1 MRFDLIDLGL
11 FRHIVEAGSIT
22 HGAARANL
30 ALAAASK
37 RMRNLEVSLN
47 IQLFERARQGITLT
61 PAGRTLLA
69 HAKTMLEQEDR
80 LRGDLHAYSGELAG
94 QVRLLANNHALT
106 AFLPSALTAFQKQ
119 HPDLHVEVNERL
131 ADEVVEQVGDGT
143 ADLGLLPASTDTGG
157 LETYPFRSDRLV
169 LVVPTGHVLARR
181 KGMGFGDALD
191 QPFVGLDA
199 RSPFQQFL
207 SDKALAQGKSVNLK
221 IQVRSHDAIC
231 RLVGGGVGVGVVP
244 EAIAAPWV
252 KVGQLKAIVLA
263 DAWALRELVIC
274 LRRLANLTPEARLLA
289 EYLGGGSA
297 ADKPADAALEPGQQ
311 GLLI

>member
-37 RMRNLEVSLN
+37 RMRNLEISLN

-61 PAGRTLLA
+61 PAGRTLLT
-69 HAKTMLEQEDR
+69 HAKAMLEQEDR

-94 QVRLLANNHALT
+94 QVQLLANNHALT
-106 AFLPSALTAFQKQ
+106 AFLPAALSGFQRA
-119 HPDLHVEVNERL
+119 HPELHVEVNERL
-131 ADEVVEQVGDGT
+131 ADEIVDQVGDGS
-143 ADLGLLPASTDTGG
+143 ADLGLLSAATDTGG
-157 LETYPFRSDRLV
+157 LETYPFRTDRLV
-169 LVVPTGHVLARR
+169 LIVPTGHVLARR
-181 KGMGFGDALD
+181 KGMAFADALD
-191 QPFVGLDA
+191 YAFVGLDA

-207 SDKALAQGKSVNLK
+207 TDKAMAQGKAVNLK

-231 RLVGGGVGVGVVP
+231 RLVDGGVGVGVVP
-244 EAIAAPWV
+244 EAVAAPWV
-252 KVGQLKAIVLA
+252 RTGHLKSIVLA
-263 DAWALRELVIC
+263 DAWAVRELVIC

-297 ADKPADAALEPGQQ
+297 ADKPADAALVPGQQ